1 MLQEMNKT
9 TAQRVLALALVAIA
23 LLTVFVVIYLNSEQR
38 PVSSEKTGETSV
50 GISSPHDQH
59 TSSAGPKNSKFSSPQ
74 WQEWKQRNA
83 DDSKWEWKVPIKLY
97 GQILDQNDN
106 PVEGAKVT
114 LSWTDLSVKGVSLR
128 EISSDGHGR
137 FILSDVNGKHLLV
150 RSIEKQGYENATT
163 NRDCF
168 EYAAFFDADYYVP
181 DSKKPVVFRMHKK
194 AKAEA
199 LIVVSNKYRVP
210 ANGTIAVD
218 LKTGQLG
225 GNDVS
230 IELVKNSDPTGREWA
245 AKISAPGGL
254 QTANDEFAALAPES
268 GYKSELLIDQ
278 NSVQP
283 SGFQSGSLYKGGKFF
298 VKTTSGYALVEFRMV
313 PGNKSVNF
321 TSYLNPIPGSR
332 NLEFNPKQQVKSP

>member
-1 MLQEMNKT
+1 MNKT
-9 TAQRVLALALVAIA
+9 TAKRVLALALIAIA
-23 LLTVFVVIYLNSEQR
+23 LLVVSVVIFLNSEK
-38 PVSSEKTGETSV
+38 PPESFEKKGKASV
-50 GISSPHDQH
+50 GNSSTHDQQ
-59 TSSAGPKNSKFSSPQ
+59 TSSAGPKNSKFNSPQ
-74 WQEWKQRNA
+74 WQKWQKRNA
-83 DDSKWEWKVPIKLY
+83 EDSKWEWKVPIKFY
-97 GQILDQNDN
+97 GQILDQNDS

-137 FILSDVNGKHLLV
+137 FILDDVNGKHLLV
-150 RSIEKQGYENATT
+150 RSIEKQGYEYATT
-163 NRDCF
+163 NRDGF
-168 EYAAFFDADYYVP
+168 EYAAFFAADYYVP
-181 DSKKPVVFRMHKK
+181 DSKKPVVFRMHKR

-225 GNDVS
+225 GNDVF
-230 IELVKNSDPTGREWA
+230 IELVNNSDPTGKEWE

-254 QTANDEFAALAPES
+254 QIASDEFAAVAPES
-268 GYKSELLIDQ
+268 GYKSELTIDQ
-278 NSVQP
+278 NTVQP

-298 VKTTSGYALVEFRMV
+298 VKTSSGYALVEFRMV

-332 NLEFNPKQQVKSP
+332 NLEFDPSKVVKSL